1 MREPLLTVDDLR
13 VTFSTPDGPVEAVR
27 GLSYQL
33 RSGETLGI
41 VGESGSGKSQ
51 SVLALMGLLADNGR
65 VEGHAVFEGR
75 QIIGLPEPELNGVR
89 GNRIAMIFQDPMTS
103 LNPYLRIGEQMSQV
117 LRLHEGMDRR
127 AALLRCEQMLDAVHI
142 TEARRRLDMYP
153 HELSGGMRQRVMIA
167 SALLCRPTLL
177 IADEPTTA
185 LDVTVQ
191 AQILALMRE
200 LREEFAM
207 SIVFITHDLGIVAGN
222 CDRVLVMQR
231 GVAVEAGTTDE
242 IFYATRHAYTKA
254 LLAAVPRLDEPA
266 APARQADTA
275 NDGSV
280 MSVDELRVHFRIAAD
295 GMFEDP
301 QTLRAVDG
309 VSFAIG
315 RGETLGVV
323 GESGCGKSTLAR
335 AVLQLIEPTEGRVVL
350 LGQDLG
356 ELERRSLQQA
366 RRHMQLIL
374 QDPLASLNPRM
385 TVRDIVTEPLETFHP
400 GMPKT
405 ERVERAAAIL
415 ERVGLDRAML
425 NRYPHEFSG
434 GQCQRI
440 GIARALIL
448 EPRLIVCDEPVSAL
462 DVTIQAQIV
471 KLLMDLQAELGI
483 SLVFIAHDLAVVRRI
498 SHRIVVMYLGRA
510 VEVAGRDD
518 LYERPLHPYTR
529 ALIDSVP
536 VPDPRTERERHGAVL
551 EGDVPSP
558 LELPTGCAF
567 RTRCPHAEP
576 RCATEPP
583 QLGRVNATDVACHRA
598 GTI

>member
-1 MREPLLTVDDLR
+1 VTQALLRVEDLR
-13 VTFSTPDGPVEAVR
+13 VTFSTPDSTVEAVR
-27 GLSYQL
+27 GLGFELYP
-33 RSGETLGI
+33 GETLGI

-65 VEGHAVFEGR
+65 AQGSATFAGR
-75 QIIGLPEPELNGVR
+75 QILGLPEAVLNAIR
-89 GNRIAMIFQDPMTS
+89 GKQIGMIFQDPMTS
-103 LNPYLRIGEQMSQV
+103 LNPYVRIGEQMSQV
-117 LRLHEGMDRR
+117 VRVHEGLGRR
-127 AALLRCEQMLDAVHI
+127 TAMGRCADLLDAVHI
-142 TEARRRLDMYP
+142 TEARRRLAMYP

-200 LREEFAM
+200 LRSEFSM
-207 SIVFITHDLGIVAGN
+207 SIIFITHDLGIVAGN
-222 CDRVLVMQR
+222 CDRVIVMQD
-231 GVAVEAGTTDE
+231 GKAVETGTTDE
-242 IFYATRHAYTKA
+242 IFYATRHAYTRA
-254 LLAAVPRLDEPA
+254 LLSAVPRLDEALAPKPVVARAA
-266 APARQADTA
+266 APVLSTD
-275 NDGSV
+275 D
-280 MSVDELRVHFRIAAD
+280 LRVQFRIAPD
-295 GMFEDP
+295 GFFDAPM
-301 QTLRAVDG
+301 TLRAVDG
-309 VSFAIG
+309 VSLEI
-315 RGETLGVV
+315 RDGETLGVV

-335 AVLQLIEPTEGRVVL
+335 AVLQLVPLTTGHVIL

-356 ELERRSLQQA
+356 ALDRRALQQA
-366 RRHMQLIL
+366 RRDMQLIL

-400 GMPKT
+400 DLDRQ
-405 ERVERAAAIL
+405 ERTARAARIL
-415 ERVGLDRAML
+415 QRVGLDAAML

-462 DVTIQAQIV
+462 DVTIQAQIIR
-471 KLLMDLQAELGI
+471 LLMDLQAELGL
-483 SLVFIAHDLAVVRRI
+483 SLVFIAHDLAVVRQV

-510 VEVAGRDD
+510 VEVADRDD

-536 VPDPRTERERHGAVL
+536 VPDPATERARHGLIL

-558 LELPTGCAF
+558 LDVPAGCSF
-567 RTRCPHAEP
+567 RTRCPFAER
-576 RCATEPP
+576 RCE
-583 QLGRVNATDVACHRA
+583 TDSPLLRQVRDTVVACHRA
-598 GTI
+598 GEI